1 MNDYYKKVT
10 GKFELALL
18 LLLYGFSLS
27 HGANILAMFP
37 LPLFSHTNG
46 IMPVIRELAIR
57 GHNVTL
63 YSPYT
68 EASTIGN
75 LTEVKVNCDIGDILD
90 EAVNGMLISSNKY
103 KHYWIRWNFGIHTV
117 DRCLQNQ
124 AVQDLIHDKYSKFDL
139 IITESLYLQE
149 PFAAFGYKFNA
160 PVITY
165 LPVALTPWASY
176 VTGNISPFSYVP
188 CLDLE
193 ASDHMDL
200 FQRLENTLL
209 NLIELAGAL
218 YYYLPKQDAIMRK
231 HFNFLQFTLA
241 ERLAEPGFQLNQLPC
256 LLDLLRRSPLTLT
269 NSHYSV
275 SYQRP
280 YHSNVVEIG
289 GVSMNMAKQLP
300 QNLKTFMDNATNGV
314 IYVSFG
320 SFCPTVNLDRNIRD
334 ALITALS
341 NVKQQVLLKWENDTF
356 TEKPENIKVSSWFPQ
371 PSILAHPNCVLFITH
386 GGLQSLT
393 EAVFYGVPLV
403 GIPLKGD
410 QEYNVKAAVSYGM
423 AEKINKLN
431 MTSDAI
437 LGTINTVLG
446 SIWYKENARKRS
458 KILHDRPLNVLDNA
472 IFWIEYV
479 IRHNGAKHL
488 RPATIDLT
496 WYQYFLVDVLLII
509 FLPTII
515 LLLII
520 YYLFRFFFENKK
532 VRRQIKKKKE

>member
-496 WYQYFLVDVLLII
+496 W
-509 FLPTII
+509 
-515 LLLII
+515 
-520 YYLFRFFFENKK
+520 FFFENKK